1 MYGEYYLPAPVCNTT
16 CTLNLFF
23 FHVLKTLPFLMIFPP
38 PSLSSSLF
46 LILCVATL
54 VTNTMVFLSSQNHD
68 TISSSFKLK
77 KTNSFWLS
85 LQLHMCLFFHKLKLS
100 KSVKSFIFNIFTFR
114 KSYNK
119 HSQICVQF
127 LDWEDPLE
135 KEMATHSTILTW
147 EISWTGEPG
156 GLQPMGSQRVGIT

>member
-1 MYGEYYLPAPVCNTT
+1 MYGKYYLPAPVCNTT

-23 FHVLKTLPFLMIFPP
+23 FHVLKTLPFHMIFPP

-54 VTNTMVFLSSQNHD
+54 VTNTMVFLYSQNHD
-68 TISSSFKLK
+68 TISSSLKLK
-77 KTNSFWLS
+77 KKFWLS

-100 KSVKSFIFNIFTFR
+100 KSVHSFLIFLHLE

-119 HSQICVQF
+119 HSQMRVQF

-147 EISWTGEPG
+147 EILWTGEPG
-156 GLQPMGSQRVGIT
+156 GLQSMGSQRVGLT